1 MSVVPFSHC
10 LFATID
16 NGKHITHHHYGIT
29 GSLIRF
35 YDMLPLL
42 LMYNRYQISS
52 LPLKDSLPS
61 SSFARRRSSISSYL
75 IAHRITSVI
84 SHVPVI
90 HHHRILLY
98 LSNNDE
104 VSSHTPTPL
113 PRLPLQLPSLH
124 KAPTPPSST
133 NNPST
138 RRSYAHHTAN
148 RRGLLEIDITGTSCV
163 GGDTSRHGIAS
174 R

>member
-1 MSVVPFSHC
+1 MICYLCCLCIIDIRYRHC
-10 LFATID
+10 RSKILSPPLRSA
-16 NGKHITHHHYGIT
+16 
-29 GSLIRF
+29 SLIN
-35 YDMLPLL
+35 L
-42 LMYNRYQISS
+42 I
-52 LPLKDSLPS
+52 
-61 SSFARRRSSISSYL
+61 AHRSSL